1 MTALYN
7 MLAKGG
13 IMMIPLLLTSIIG
26 LAVFVERAFY
36 LRRKNILHPDD
47 ILLLRSSRTAKDVED
62 FLNHAKLSKG
72 PLSNIVRIALSG
84 KNKSRE
90 VLKEAISDQGRYE
103 TRSME
108 RALVILETI
117 AGIAPLM
124 GLLGTVLGMI
134 KVFQVISVE
143 GLGQT
148 QHLAGGISEALIT
161 TVVGLFIA
169 IPSLVAY
176 NFFTHRVEDLVLDIE
191 KYSAEVVEKLQDQS

>member
-1 MTALYN
+1 MTAIYDT
-7 MLAKGG
+7 LAKGG

-26 LAVFVERAFY
+26 LAVFIERAFY

-47 ILLLRSSRTAKDVED
+47 ILLLRSSRSVKDVEE
-62 FLNHAKLSKG
+62 FLTRAKLNDG
-72 PLSNIVRIALSG
+72 PLSNIVRVALSG

-90 VLKEAISDQGRYE
+90 VLKEAIADQGRYE
-103 TRSME
+103 TRNME

-134 KVFQVISVE
+134 KVFQVISME

-161 TVVGLFIA
+161 TVVGLIIA

-191 KYSAEVVEKLQDQS
+191 KYSAEVVEKLHDHN